1 MADRRPKSRK
11 ARGLL
16 AIAKSMKNKESGSR
30 LNVKTKAHSFEGSD
44 IDQPKGLRKFAQKKV
59 DELGLDS
66 SKIVRGRDIEGKEGL
81 PLLLF
86 HRSYGDPFKEF
97 NLVENLNKGTKSRYN
112 FISTGLNLKPF
123 KEGGQWVKSKD
134 YNYPNIE
141 VMGELGPG
149 ARVLVGVG
157 KVNKIFDYDNPKQV
171 NEVINALRKKVRKR
185 IAKNRKKY
193 ADRKPRTEVEKEYQ
207 QYLLKQQQEDFD
219 KLEDTLLIQREKIS
233 EGNYAGIENEQVLD
247 VLQELGYDSFTTF
260 EGGKNVMLLKPNE
273 QFVPLFDPLKTSTVG
288 FSKGGRVE
296 RNPYDYEPKGI

>member
-1 MADRRPKSRK
+1 MAEKRPKSRK

-16 AIAKSMKNKESGSR
+16 ALAKAMKQKEKENGTR
-30 LNVKTKAHSFEGSD
+30 INVITSKDLDYRDPIGPD
-44 IDQPKGLRKFAQKKV
+44 IDQPEGLRKFAQKKV

-66 SKIVRGRDIEGKEGL
+66 SKIVRGKDIEGKEGL

-97 NLVENLNKGTKSRYN
+97 NLVENLNKGTKSNYN

-123 KEGGQWVKSKD
+123 KEGGQWVKAKD

-171 NEVINALRKKVRKR
+171 NEVINVLRKKRRKQ
-185 IAKNRKKY
+185 IAKNKKDAGY
-193 ADRKPRTEVEKEYQ
+193 TFN
-207 QYLLKQQQEDFD
+207 QEDKD
-219 KLEDTLLIQREKIS
+219 QLENSLRVQREQIS
-233 EGNYAGIENEQVLD
+233 YGNYSDIENEQVLD

-288 FSKGGRVE
+288 FAKGGMVE
-296 RNPYDYEPKGI
+296 RNPYDYEPRGI

>member
-1 MADRRPKSRK
+1 MSEKRPKSRK
-11 ARGLL
+11 VRGLL
-16 AIAKSMKNKESGSR
+16 ALAKAMKQKEKESGTR
-30 LNVKTKAHSFEGSD
+30 INVITSKDLDYRDPIGPD
-44 IDQPKGLRKFAQKKV
+44 IDQPEGLRKFAQKKV

-66 SKIVRGRDIEGKEGL
+66 SKIVRGKDIEGKEGL

-97 NLVENLNKGTKSRYN
+97 NLVENLNKGTKSNYN

-123 KEGGQWVKSKD
+123 KEGGQWVKAKD

-171 NEVINALRKKVRKR
+171 NEVINVLRKKRRKQ
-185 IAKNRKKY
+185 IAKNKKDAGY
-193 ADRKPRTEVEKEYQ
+193 TFNQQDKDQLENSLRVQKEQ
-207 QYLLKQQQEDFD
+207 
-219 KLEDTLLIQREKIS
+219 IS
-233 EGNYAGIENEQVLD
+233 YGNYSDIENEQVLD
-247 VLQELGYDSFTTF
+247 VLQDLGYDSFTTF

-273 QFVPLFDPLKTSTVG
+273 QFVPLFDPLKKAATG
-288 FSKGGRVE
+288 FAKGGMVA
-296 RNPYDYEPKGI
+296 RNPYDYEPRGI

>member
-66 SKIVRGRDIEGKEGL
+66 SKIVHGKDIEGKEGL

-97 NLVENLNKGTKSRYN
+97 NLVDNLNKGTKSKYN

-185 IAKNRKKY
+185 IAKNKK
-193 ADRKPRTEVEKEYQ
+193 DHNLGSINQK
-207 QYLLKQQQEDFD
+207 D
-219 KLEDTLLIQREKIS
+219 KDELEDILRARREQIS
-233 EGNYAGIENEQVLD
+233 YGSYDDIENEQVLD

-273 QFVPLFDPLKTSTVG
+273 QFVPLFDPLKISTVG